1 MFYVFSLF
9 VFKVDFVLKI
19 KYNLCLVALFWL
31 ETKHKTRHCQGENS
45 SIFVL
50 KMYKEK
56 CIKIV
61 NLQTRKNELT
71 GWKVLKQP
79 FNFSNFWVC
88 AAFPYNQN

>member
-9 VFKVDFVLKI
+9 VFKVDFVLNI
-19 KYNLCLVALFWL
+19 KYNLCLVTLFWL
-31 ETKHKTRHCQGENS
+31 ETEHKTRHCQGENS
-45 SIFVL
+45 SIFVV

-71 GWKVLKQP
+71 GWKVLEQP
-79 FNFSNFWVC
+79 FNFSYFRVC
-88 AAFPYNQN
+88 AVFPYTQN